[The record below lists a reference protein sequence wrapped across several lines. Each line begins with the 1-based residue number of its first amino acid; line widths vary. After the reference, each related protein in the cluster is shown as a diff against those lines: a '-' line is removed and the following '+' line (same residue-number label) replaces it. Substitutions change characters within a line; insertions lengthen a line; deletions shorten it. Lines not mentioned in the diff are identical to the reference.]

1 MRPPFQ
7 FHAFFACARGPP
19 RLPRHLV
26 HWDHAVVVCQTV
38 RIFVAFKRQESA
50 SKAKAD
56 LDGRFFGG
64 RTVTATF
71 YDEES
76 FAAGKLAP

>member
-1 MRPPFQ
+1 
-7 FHAFFACARGPP
+7 
-19 RLPRHLV
+19 V

>member
-1 MRPPFQ
+1 
-7 FHAFFACARGPP
+7 
-19 RLPRHLV
+19 
-26 HWDHAVVVCQTV
+26 VVVCQTV